1 MAFPTGWGYKW
12 PIVIN
17 ADSVISSPVADWPCL
32 ITDAHFPAGAWALMQ
47 ATGADLR
54 FSSDEAGTTELYYD
68 APRLS
73 VAGES
78 AHLYVAVPS
87 LASTADTTIYG
98 WVGNAEAT
106 APTAAWK
113 RNTYSNAYTV
123 YYHFEEA
130 IWNGT
135 TGEVKNAVADDSH
148 GTSGSGAV
156 VTTGLLGS
164 GGGEFDPE
172 GESGGGTARVEVPG
186 LPSYRPGEYWSKS
199 YIHSTGTYVLAPRAG
214 TGSCWFRQPTGRAVV
229 NGVLFGCGAN
239 SDGYY
244 VELQTTGIVLKVGG
258 DSADS
263 VWLTAL
269 GSYADDAWHHVAC
282 SFRNVDG
289 DWQAALYVDGLQA
302 VDWTACPT
310 AVNGSYNMITVIGCR
325 NLTWAGNF
333 ISGTDALIDEVE
345 FTTYGTYRSD
355 DWIAATHAAGSSPA
369 TWAQAGELVAVSTK
383 RAHFG
388 GRNLGRPMFRRN
400 L

>member
-1 MAFPTGWGYKW
+1 MAFPDGWSHKW
-12 PIVIN
+12 PIAIN
-17 ADSVISSPVADWPCL
+17 ADSVISSPVTDWPCL
-32 ITDAHFPAGAWALMQ
+32 ITDAHFPEGAWALMQ

-54 FSSDEAGTTELYYD
+54 FSLDADGATELYYD

-78 AHLYVAVPS
+78 AHLYVRVPS

-98 WVGNAEAT
+98 WVGNGSAT
-106 APTAAWK
+106 APSATWM
-113 RNTYSNAYTV
+113 RNTYSNAFAAC
-123 YYHFEEA
+123 YHFEEA

-135 TGEVKNAVADDSH
+135 TGEVKNAVADSNH
-148 GTSGSGAV
+148 GTSGGGAV

-164 GGGEFDPE
+164 GGGDFDPE
-172 GESGGGTARVEVPG
+172 GETGGGLARVVLPTRGPG
-186 LPSYRPGEYWSKS
+186 AYWSNT
-199 YIHSTGTYVLAPRAG
+199 YIGGTYVLAPRAG

-229 NGVLFGCGAN
+229 NGVLFGCGN
-239 SDGYY
+239 DSSGYY
-244 VELQTTGIVLKVGG
+244 VELQTTGIVLMVGG
-258 DSADS
+258 GSAYK

-289 DWQAALYVDGLQA
+289 DWQAALYVDGLKA

-310 AVNGSYNMITVIGCR
+310 AVNGSYNDATVIGCR
-325 NLTWAGNF
+325 NWTWAGNF
-333 ISGTDALIDEVE
+333 SSGTDALIDEVE

-355 DWIAATHAAGSSPA
+355 DWIAAVYANGSAPA
-369 TWAQAGELVAVSTK
+369 TFATAGELVAVGGAS
-383 RAHFG
+383 RAYFG
-388 GRNLGRPMFRRN
+388 TRNLGAQLLRRTG